1 MLIKD
6 LFAKNLF
13 RPINGVVKAEQQED
27 AVVWQELEEYVLT
40 KELDQ
45 HFRKFF
51 DAYQAARRNAHDP
64 SLSDRMGIW
73 VSGFFGSGKSHF
85 IKILSYLLNN
95 REACNPQT
103 SECRRAAKFFEGKIK
118 DPLLLADIKSATN
131 GNTDVIL
138 FNIDSRADA
147 QDGRGT
153 ILSVFWRV
161 FNEMQGFC
169 GEYPHLAEME
179 RYLTSKG
186 KFEEFCTTYSE
197 LSGEDWI
204 KERDAFHFKKDEVVE
219 ALSKTLGQSL
229 TSTESWFDKSENS
242 VSLTIDAFAKRVK
255 EYLDSRGKDHR
266 IVFLVDEVGQFIGND
281 THLML
286 NLQTITEDLGRV
298 CQGRAWVVVTSQED
312 IDAIL
317 GDLVASKANDF
328 SKIQGRFSTRLS
340 LSSSNTDEVI
350 QARLLE
356 KKSAAQE
363 ELQRLFDVKGD
374 IINSQLSFSHDSAH
388 LKTYRD
394 RVDFAGCYPF
404 APYHFQLVQK
414 IFESIRK
421 AGATGIHLSR
431 GERSMLD
438 AFQSAAI
445 NVAEKEIGALIP
457 LHAFYPSIESF
468 LDTAVK
474 RTIEQADENSG
485 LEKPFD
491 IQLLKTLFLIRY
503 VDVIKPNVDNLVTL
517 FIDEV
522 DADRLALKR
531 RIEAGLQRLEKETL
545 INRNGDLYF
554 FLTNEERDVG
564 REIKNVDIT
573 SSEELKLLSDIIF
586 AEIFK
591 DQNKLKYRP
600 YKRDYAFGRL
610 LDGHP
615 YSSKV
620 DQDIAVEIISPL
632 NDQYALFNSMKC
644 VLYSGEHPGRI
655 VYKLSDDKALGNEIR
670 AYLQTDKYVRLK
682 SDASLTPN
690 FKKILRDRQEE
701 NRERR
706 ERLTSLVE
714 NLLCSAKVY
723 ALQQELQLKNSGA
736 KAGLDEALE
745 YVIQNVFLKFSYLEV
760 VYDDPTKELRAVLLS
775 NDIAKNQLQMDLP
788 QINAQAVKE
797 VREHVDILTAKNH
810 AILLSDMVEKFSAKP
825 YGWPEWE
832 VVLLAA
838 RLFMAGE
845 IKLTVN
851 DVLEPREAL
860 DVLMKTTQWR
870 SVKMVK
876 CKLASPEEIEK
887 ARKLCQDLF
896 GKIGPESGEAL
907 VAHFKEQLQAWR
919 RQLGQFRPLAQTGQY
934 PGASI
939 IDRALGVIEGIL
951 TIRDSYECIIAFN
964 RKKNDLLDAGDD
976 IHELSGF
983 YANQKPTWDKLRQSL
998 RIFNINAAALNKN
1011 ADAAQALKRLQEIAA
1026 HDAPY
1031 GMIKDIDALIGRV
1044 AAVNDVMVAEARQA
1058 SQAVLDDRI
1067 QAMSTALDGLNAS
1080 SDDRN
1085 RILYPLETIKQTI
1098 SAEESIPALF
1108 YQREESAKAVDT
1120 ALDSIEALKPTSDT
1134 PKPQKQTKSLRVAS
1148 VTTKTVLESAADV
1161 EEFVE
1166 ALKNRLLAELG
1177 PDVRIRVQ

>member
-6 LFAKNLF
+6 LFEKNLF

-64 SLSDRMGIW
+64 NLSDRMGIW

-103 SECRRAAKFFEGKIK
+103 SECKRAAKFFEGKIK
-118 DPLLLADIKSATN
+118 DPLLLADIKNATN

-169 GEYPHLAEME
+169 GEYPHLAELE

-186 KFEEFCTTYSE
+186 KFQEFCDTYSE
-197 LSGEDWI
+197 LSGDDWI

-219 ALSKTLGQSL
+219 ALSKTLGQS
-229 TSTESWFDKSENS
+229 TASTESWFDNSENS

-350 QARLLE
+350 QVRLLE

-388 LKTYRD
+388 LKNYRD

-404 APYHFQLVQK
+404 APFHFQLVQK

-421 AGATGIHLSR
+421 AGATGLHLSR

-445 NVAEKEIGALIP
+445 NVASKDIGALVP
-457 LHAFYPSIESF
+457 LHEFYPSIESF

-474 RTIEQADENSG
+474 RTIEQAGENDG

-503 VDVIKPNVDNLVTL
+503 VDVIKPNVENLVTL
-517 FIDEV
+517 FV
-522 DADRLALKR
+522 DQVDSDRLALKR
-531 RIEAGLQRLEKETL
+531 RIETGLQRLEKETL
-545 INRNGDLYF
+545 ITRNGDLFF
-554 FLTNEERDVG
+554 FLTNEERTV
-564 REIKNVDIT
+564 RRQIKNIDIT
-573 SSEELKLLSDIIF
+573 GSEELKLLSDIIF
-586 AEIFK
+586 AEVYK

-600 YKRDYAFGRL
+600 FKRDYPFARI

-615 YSSKV
+615 YGSRI
-620 DQDIAVEIISPL
+620 DQDIAVEIVSPI
-632 NDQYALFNSMKC
+632 NDQYPLFNSMKC
-644 VLYSGEHPGRI
+644 ILYSGEHAGR
-655 VYKLSDDKALGNEIR
+655 VVFKLPDEKELGIEVR
-670 AYLQTDKYVRLK
+670 DYLQTDKFIRLN
-682 SDASLTPN
+682 SDASQTVE
-690 FKKILRDRQEE
+690 FKKILRELQEE

-706 ERLTSLVE
+706 TRLTVLIE
-714 NLLCSAKVY
+714 NLLCQTKVY

-736 KAGLDEALE
+736 KAALDEALE

-760 VYDDPTKELRAVLLS
+760 VHDDPIKELRAVLLS
-775 NDIAKNQLQMDLP
+775 NDIAKSQLQMDLP
-788 QINAQAVKE
+788 QVNAQAIKE
-797 VREHVDILTAKNH
+797 LREHVDLLTAKNH
-810 AILLSDMVEKFSAKP
+810 TILLADMVAKFSAKP

-845 IKLTVN
+845 IKLVV
-851 DVLEPREAL
+851 DDPMEPRQAL
-860 DVLMKTTQWR
+860 DVLTKTTQWR
-870 SVKMVK
+870 AVQVMK

-907 VAHFKEQLQAWR
+907 VAHFKEQLQTWR
-919 RQLGQFRPLAQTGQY
+919 KQLAQFRPLAQTGQY
-934 PGASI
+934 PGAST

-951 TIRDSYECIIAFN
+951 AIRDSFESIIAFN
-964 RKKNDLLDAGDD
+964 KKKNELLDTGDD

-983 YANQKPTWDKLRQSL
+983 YSNQKPTWDKLRQSL
-998 RIFNINAAALNKN
+998 HVFNTNAAALNKN
-1011 ADAAQALKRLQEIAA
+1011 ADAAHALKRLQEIAA

-1031 GMIKDIDALIGRV
+1031 GMIKDVEGYILKVATVNECMICDAKKVMRTDLDAKINIVTSLLDKINTTTDLRKQILHPLQNILNTIEDEQSIPFLSYTREESEKLI
-1044 AAVNDVMVAEARQA
+1044 
-1058 SQAVLDDRI
+1058 
-1067 QAMSTALDGLNAS
+1067 
-1080 SDDRN
+1080 
-1085 RILYPLETIKQTI
+1085 
-1098 SAEESIPALF
+1098 EESIDKIDNINLTNNN
-1108 YQREESAKAVDT
+1108 DT
-1120 ALDSIEALKPTSDT
+1120 SQKKTKFINLTSITDK
-1134 PKPQKQTKSLRVAS
+1134 VY
-1148 VTTKTVLESAADV
+1148 LESVEDV
-1161 EEFVE
+1161 NNLIKE
-1166 ALKNRLLAELG
+1166 LKDKLLSELNSNT
-1177 PDVRIRVQ
+1177 RIRVK

>member
-6 LFAKNLF
+6 LFEKNLF

-51 DAYQAARRNAHDP
+51 DAYQAARRNAQDP
-64 SLSDRMGIW
+64 NLSDRMGIW

-421 AGATGIHLSR
+421 AGATGLHLSR

-445 NVAEKEIGALIP
+445 NVASKDIGALVP
-457 LHAFYPSIESF
+457 LHEFYPSIESF

-474 RTIEQADENSG
+474 RTIEQAGENDG

-503 VDVIKPNVDNLVTL
+503 VDVIKPNVENIVTL
-517 FIDEV
+517 FV
-522 DADRLALKR
+522 DQVDSDRLALKR

-554 FLTNEERDVG
+554 FLTNEERVVG
-564 REIKNVDIT
+564 RQIKNIDIT
-573 SSEELKLLSDIIF
+573 GSEELKLLSDIIF
-586 AEIFK
+586 AEIFR

-615 YSSKV
+615 YSGKM

-644 VLYSGEHPGRI
+644 ILYSGEHAGRVVFI
-655 VYKLSDDKALGNEIR
+655 LPDDKALGNEIR
-670 AYLQTDKYVRLK
+670 AYLQTDKFVRLK
-682 SDASLTPN
+682 SDESQTTD

-706 ERLTSLVE
+706 DRLTSLVE
-714 NLLCSAKVY
+714 NLLCTAKVY

-736 KAGLDEALE
+736 KAALDETLE

-760 VYDDPTKELRAVLLS
+760 AHDDPIKELRAVLLS
-775 NDIAKNQLQMDLP
+775 NDVARSHLQMDLP
-788 QINAQAVKE
+788 QVNAQAIKE
-797 VREHVDILTAKNH
+797 LREHVDLLTAKNH
-810 AILLSDMVEKFSAKP
+810 TILLSDMVTKFSAKP

-845 IKLTVN
+845 IKLVV
-851 DVLEPREAL
+851 DDPMEPRQAL
-860 DVLMKTTQWR
+860 DVLTKTTQWR
-870 SVKMVK
+870 AVQVMK

-907 VAHFKEQLQAWR
+907 VAHFKEQLQTWR

-934 PGASI
+934 PGASA
-939 IDRALGVIEGIL
+939 IDRALSVIEGVL

-998 RIFNINAAALNKN
+998 RIFNTNAAALNKN

-1026 HDAPY
+1026 HDSPY
-1031 GMIKDIDALIGRV
+1031 GMIKDVEGYILKVATVNERMICDIKKVVRTDLEAKIQIIDSLLDKMNATI
-1044 AAVNDVMVAEARQA
+1044 DVRNQILDPL
-1058 SQAVLDDRI
+1058 QVL
-1067 QAMSTALDGLNAS
+1067 LK
-1080 SDDRN
+1080 
-1085 RILYPLETIKQTI
+1085 TI
-1098 SAEESIPALF
+1098 EEEQSIPSLS
-1108 YQREESAKAVDT
+1108 YIREESEK
-1120 ALDSIEALKPTSDT
+1120 LLEEAIIKIDDIKSKNNNHTIPKKTKFIDLKLITN
-1134 PKPQKQTKSLRVAS
+1134 KVY
-1148 VTTKTVLESAADV
+1148 LESV
-1161 EEFVE
+1161 EDIDNLITE
-1166 ALKNRLLAELG
+1166 LKNKLLSELNNNT
-1177 PDVRIRVQ
+1177 RIRVK

>member
-103 SECRRAAKFFEGKIK
+103 SEYRRAAKFFEEKIK
-118 DPLLLADIKSATN
+118 DPLLLADIKNATN

-317 GDLVASKANDF
+317 DLVSLKANDF
-328 SKIQGRFSTRLS
+328 SKIQGRFRTRLS

-350 QARLLE
+350 QIRLLE

-374 IINSQLSFSHDSAH
+374 IINSQLGFSHDSAH

-421 AGATGIHLSR
+421 AGATGLHLSR

-445 NVAEKEIGALIP
+445 NVASKDIGALVP
-457 LHAFYPSIESF
+457 LYEFYPSIESF

-474 RTIEQADENSG
+474 RTIEQASGNDG

-503 VDVIKPNVDNLVTL
+503 VDIIKPNVENLVTL
-517 FIDEV
+517 FV
-522 DADRLALKR
+522 DQVDSDRLSLKR

-545 INRNGDLYF
+545 ITRNGDLFF
-554 FLTNEERDVG
+554 FLTNEEQTVR
-564 REIKNVDIT
+564 RQIKNIDIT
-573 SSEELKLLSDIIF
+573 GSEELKLLSEIIF

-591 DQNKLKYRP
+591 DQSKFKYRP
-600 YKRDYAFGRL
+600 YKRDYAFVRL

-644 VLYSGEHPGRI
+644 ILYSGEHLGRI
-655 VYKLSDDKALGNEIR
+655 VFKLPDQKELGIEVR
-670 AYLQTDKYVRLK
+670 DYLQTDKFIRLN
-682 SDASLTPN
+682 SDASQTVE
-690 FKKILRDRQEE
+690 FKKILRELQEE

-706 ERLTSLVE
+706 TRLTVLIE
-714 NLLCSAKVY
+714 NLLCQAKVY
-723 ALQQELQLKNSGA
+723 VLQQELQLKNSGA
-736 KAGLDEALE
+736 KGALDEALE

-760 VYDDPTKELRAVLLS
+760 VHDDPIKELRAVLLS
-775 NDIAKNQLQMDLP
+775 NDVARTQLQMDLP
-788 QINAQAVKE
+788 QVNAQAIKE
-797 VREHVDILTAKNH
+797 LREHVDLLTAKNH
-810 AILLSDMVEKFSAKP
+810 TILLADMVTKFSAKP

-845 IKLTVN
+845 IKLVV
-851 DVLEPREAL
+851 DDPLEPRQAL
-860 DVLMKTTQWR
+860 DVLTKTTQWR
-870 SVKMVK
+870 AVRIMK

-907 VAHFKEQLQAWR
+907 VAHFKEQLQTWR

-998 RIFNINAAALNKN
+998 RIFNTNAAALNKN

-1026 HDAPY
+1026 HDSPY
-1031 GMIKDIDALIGRV
+1031 GMIKDVEGYILKVATVNERMICDIKKVVRTDLEAKIQIIDSLLDKMNATI
-1044 AAVNDVMVAEARQA
+1044 DVHNQILDPL
-1058 SQAVLDDRI
+1058 QVL
-1067 QAMSTALDGLNAS
+1067 LK
-1080 SDDRN
+1080 
-1085 RILYPLETIKQTI
+1085 TI
-1098 SAEESIPALF
+1098 EEEQSIPSLS
-1108 YQREESAKAVDT
+1108 YIREESEK
-1120 ALDSIEALKPTSDT
+1120 LLEEAIIKIDDI
-1134 PKPQKQTKSLRVAS
+1134 KSKDNNHTIS
-1148 VTTKTVLESAADV
+1148 TKTKFIDLKLITNKVYLESV
-1161 EEFVE
+1161 EDIDNLITE
-1166 ALKNRLLAELG
+1166 LKDKLLSELNNNT
-1177 PDVRIRVQ
+1177 RIRVK

>member
-118 DPLLLADIKSATN
+118 DPLLLANIKSATN

-421 AGATGIHLSR
+421 AGATGLHLSR

-445 NVAEKEIGALIP
+445 NVASKDIGALVP
-457 LHAFYPSIESF
+457 LYEFYPSIESF

-474 RTIEQADENSG
+474 RTIEQAGENDG

-503 VDVIKPNVDNLVTL
+503 VDVIKPNVENIVTL
-517 FIDEV
+517 FV
-522 DADRLALKR
+522 DQVDSDRLALKR
-531 RIEAGLQRLEKETL
+531 RIETGLQRLEKETL

-554 FLTNEERDVG
+554 FLTNEERVVG
-564 REIKNVDIT
+564 RQIKNIDIT
-573 SSEELKLLSDIIF
+573 GSEELKLLSDIIF
-586 AEIFK
+586 AEIFR

-615 YSSKV
+615 YSGKM

-644 VLYSGEHPGRI
+644 ILYSGEHAGRVVFI
-655 VYKLSDDKALGNEIR
+655 LPDDKALGNEIR
-670 AYLQTDKYVRLK
+670 AYLQTDKFVRLK
-682 SDASLTPN
+682 SDASQTTD

-714 NLLCSAKVY
+714 HLLCSAKVY

-736 KAGLDEALE
+736 KAALDEALE
-745 YVIQNVFLKFSYLEV
+745 YVIQNVFLKFSYLDV
-760 VYDDPTKELRAVLLS
+760 VHDDPIKELRAVLLS
-775 NDIAKNQLQMDLP
+775 NDVARTQLQMDLP
-788 QINAQAVKE
+788 QVNAQAIKE
-797 VREHVDILTAKNH
+797 LREHVDLLTAKNH
-810 AILLSDMVEKFSAKP
+810 TILLADMVTKFSAKP

-832 VVLLAA
+832 VVLLVA

-845 IKLTVN
+845 IKLVV
-851 DVLEPREAL
+851 DDPMEPRQAL
-860 DVLMKTTQWR
+860 DVLTKTTQWR
-870 SVKMVK
+870 AVRIMK

-907 VAHFKEQLQAWR
+907 VTHFKEQLQTWR

-964 RKKNDLLDAGDD
+964 RKKNDLLDASDD

-1026 HDAPY
+1026 HDSPY
-1031 GMIKDIDALIGRV
+1031 GMIKDVEALIARV
-1044 AAVNDVMVAEARQA
+1044 ASVNESMVSHARQEA
-1058 SQAVLDDRI
+1058 LTDIEAKI
-1067 QAMSTALDGLNAS
+1067 QAISAALDAANAS
-1080 SDDRN
+1080 GDARN
-1085 RILYPLETIKQTI
+1085 RILHPVQAIKQAM
-1098 SAEESIPALF
+1098 SVEESIPALS
-1108 YQREESAKAVDT
+1108 YHREESAKSMED
-1120 ALDSIEALKPTSDT
+1120 ALDAIEALKPATGET
-1134 PKPQKQTKSLRVAS
+1134 KPPKQTKVVRLAS
-1148 VTTKTVLESAADV
+1148 VSQKPYLESASDIEAFV
-1161 EEFVE
+1161 EEV
-1166 ALKNRLLAELG
+1166 KKRLLAELAQ
-1177 PDVRIRVQ
+1177 DTRIRLQ